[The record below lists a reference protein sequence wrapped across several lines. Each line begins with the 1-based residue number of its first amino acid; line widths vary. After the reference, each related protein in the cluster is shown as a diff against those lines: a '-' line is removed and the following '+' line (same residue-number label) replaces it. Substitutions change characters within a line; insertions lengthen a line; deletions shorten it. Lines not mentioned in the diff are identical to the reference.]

1 MADPITITCPHCE
14 TGIRYGYCLCRR
26 CAQFVHIRCAAQC
39 GAQHKI
45 RPAENRLTALPDTA
59 V

>member
-26 CAQFVHIRCAAQC
+26 CAQLVHIRCAAQC
-39 GAQHKI
+39 GTQHKN
-45 RPAENRLTALPDTA
+45 PPDSPSQIQLFEMK
-59 V
+59 